1 MHTYFFTNIS
11 LTLDD
16 SSNIRYWKDIRTNEI
31 ICSKDE
37 TSSEIN
43 IDDLKFSYEIMEEA
57 TYVLA
62 KRLTETP
69 LPKDTKIF
77 CHWELN
83 GRECYEDMQIAPSTY
98 SDIFSDAFGKE
109 KNIKIFML
117 YPNKILFE
125 F

>member
-1 MHTYFFTNIS
+1 MILPIYVIG
-11 LTLDD
+11 
-16 SSNIRYWKDIRTNEI
+16 TNEI

-57 TYVLA
+57 TYVVA
-62 KRLTETP
+62 
-69 LPKDTKIF
+69 KDTKIF

-83 GRECYEDMQIAPSTY
+83 
-98 SDIFSDAFGKE
+98 GKE